1 MTGALAPRR
10 GLYVLADAGMTGGD
24 RLRTA
29 VEAAILGGAV
39 MIQYRDKLSGAMQ
52 RHRQAT
58 QLLDVCQ
65 SHGVPLLINDDI
77 ELACAIGADG
87 VHIGKDD
94 PAIGTARAAMHA
106 GAIIGVSCYD
116 SLQRAQDASAAGA
129 DYVAFG
135 SFFRSAVKPDAVRA
149 EPGLLR
155 QARNELDLPI
165 VAIGG
170 ITADNGAQL
179 LRAGA
184 DILAVITD
192 VIGADDAQAA
202 ARRYAALFEVD
213 PAP

>member
-1 MTGALAPRR
+1 MTGVLAPRR
-10 GLYVLADAGMTGGD
+10 GLYVLTDANLPGGD
-24 RLRTA
+24 RLHTA
-29 VEAAILGGAV
+29 VEAAIRGGAV
-39 MIQYRDKLSGAMQ
+39 MIQYRDKLSSAKQ

-94 PAIGTARAAMHA
+94 PAIGAARTALGA

-116 SLQRAQDASAAGA
+116 SLQRAREASAAGA
-129 DYVAFG
+129 DYIAFG

-149 EPGLLR
+149 APGLLR

-184 DILAVITD
+184 DMLAVITD

-202 ARRYAALFEVD
+202 ARRYAALFDVD